1 MNLEATLAQLAARRP
16 VFHSESDLQHEL
28 AWVLRE
34 ITGADLRLEVPMPGF
49 TGRASLDILL
59 SHAGMR
65 VGIEL
70 KYPKR
75 ALNRVVNSEM
85 FKLSSSIARDII
97 RHDICKDIMRL
108 ERAIEQKFIEK
119 GYLIV
124 VTNDSSFW
132 TPGQREDVIDA
143 DFHVHGGRILEGTL
157 TWSERAGAGTTAK
170 RDTPLVFAGSYSLEW
185 GPYSRIEGE
194 RFGEFRSLIVE
205 VNTPASPE
213 VIPVASRSS
222 SPSIRETRPPS
233 LKREGLN
240 RLQEFFRECQES
252 ELTMTFAELE
262 SIRGPLPASA
272 RNHSAWW
279 SHVASHPQAVWEHEG
294 YRASPKLADQRVVF
308 RKR

>member
-1 MNLEATLAQLAARRP
+1 MNLETTLAQLAARRP

-28 AWVLRE
+28 AWALRE
-34 ITGADLRLEVPMPGF
+34 ATGADLRLEVPMPGF
-49 TGRASLDILL
+49 SGRASLDILL
-59 SHAGMR
+59 SHAGTR
-65 VGIEL
+65 VGLEL

-75 ALNRVVNSEM
+75 ALNRVMNSEG
-85 FKLSSSIARDII
+85 FQLTDSGARDII
-97 RHDICKDIMRL
+97 RHDICKDITRL

-132 TPGQREDVIDA
+132 TPGQRDDVIDA

-157 TWSERAGAGTTAK
+157 TWSERAGAGTTKK

-185 GPYSRIEGE
+185 GPYSRIEDE

-213 VIPVASRSS
+213 VIPVATRSS
-222 SPSIRETRPPS
+222 SPTSREARPPS

-240 RLQEFFRECQES
+240 RLQEFFRACQES

-262 SIRGPLPASA
+262 AIRGPLPASA
-272 RNHSAWW
+272 RNHNAWW
-279 SHVASHPQAVWEHEG
+279 YGVASHPDAVWECEG
-294 YRASPKLADQRVVF
+294 YRASPKLADERVIF

>member
-34 ITGADLRLEVPMPGF
+34 TTGADLRLEVPMPGF
-49 TGRASLDILL
+49 SGRASLDILL

-75 ALNRVVNSEM
+75 ALNRVVNSES
-85 FKLSSSIARDII
+85 FRLSNSAARDII

-119 GYLIV
+119 GCLLV
-124 VTNDSSFW
+124 LTNDSSFW
-132 TPGQREDVIDA
+132 LPGQQQGVIDA
-143 DFHVHGGRILEGTL
+143 DFHVHDGRTLAGTL
-157 TWSERAGAGTTAK
+157 RWSERAGAGTTKK

-185 GPYSRIEGE
+185 GPYSRVEGE

-222 SPSIRETRPPS
+222 SPSIREARPPS

-240 RLQEFFRECQES
+240 RLQEFFRNCEEA

-262 SIRGPLPASA
+262 SFRGPLPASA
-272 RNHSAWW
+272 RKHNAWW
-279 SHVASHPQAVWEHEG
+279 YGVASHPDAVWEYEG